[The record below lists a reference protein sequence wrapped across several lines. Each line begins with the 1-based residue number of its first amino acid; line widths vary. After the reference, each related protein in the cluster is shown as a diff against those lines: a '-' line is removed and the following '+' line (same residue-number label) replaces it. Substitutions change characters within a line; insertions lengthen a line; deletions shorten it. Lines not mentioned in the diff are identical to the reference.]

1 MVGWVALHL
10 FFPSCIFLLRPP
22 PFFSSLLNLICGNSS
37 SLPTAANDRYSG
49 CGYCPPLN
57 SGAERGGGRL
67 RARSRRISG
76 SEGDRP
82 VRDII
87 SVATAAPSFL
97 LLPLFESQALKPE
110 PALESCLVSTTRILS
125 TEPSPTLCT
134 SNCIAFPYSRK

>member
-1 MVGWVALHL
+1 MTDILDAVTAPHSTVGQKGGV
-10 FFPSCIFLLRPP
+10 
-22 PFFSSLLNLICGNSS
+22 
-37 SLPTAANDRYSG
+37 
-49 CGYCPPLN
+49 
-57 SGAERGGGRL
+57 GGGL